1 MTERSDKLA
10 YLKTSPIFTA
20 NLGLQR
26 RRGNGMFSE
35 EKTMRKTRYGEVP
48 ECTWRDAGKCLHMQ
62 CRYSLLQDRPHIAEW
77 NENDFN
83 ELVDILPST
92 CALDLAGL
100 GGMRLEEV
108 AMVMGLPRPRVEQME
123 IAALRKLSKS
133 REIRKAR
140 WDGR

>member
-1 MTERSDKLA
+1 MSSDEKISRVSR
-10 YLKTSPIFTA
+10 Y
-20 NLGLQR
+20 
-26 RRGNGMFSE
+26 SE
-35 EKTMRKTRYGEVP
+35 VE
-48 ECTWRDAGKCLHMQ
+48 ECTWHGAGKCLHAQ

-77 NENDFN
+77 DAEDFA
-83 ELVDILPST
+83 ELVEALPST
-92 CALDLAGL
+92 CALDLADL

-123 IAALRKLSKS
+123 IAALRKLAKS